1 MPRDGDGLHL
11 VGAIWH
17 FRYRSPDGR
26 WREKSTGKRKIT
38 EAKAERTR
46 FLRAFADGLLPTDQA
61 RWTLAQ
67 ALDEWAEC
75 RKSTKQPTTL
85 PPIRH
90 LKAILG
96 GKRRLESIT
105 ALDIRR
111 YQAGRRETV
120 GPKTVNNE
128 LLVLIGVLKQAKLW
142 KRLEEDYKPLAIPK
156 QGPGK
161 ALVPDEGQHL
171 IATARTRPAWDVAL
185 SVTVLAYSA
194 GCRSWEIKSLK
205 LKDVMLG
212 SDPPVL
218 RIRRQ
223 NTKTD
228 AGARDVALNE
238 LALWALKRLLKRA
251 ELLGST
257 DPEHYL
263 LPANLSKHTHEKD
276 PLHDRRGYDP
286 SRHQTSWST
295 AWENLKAAA
304 GMKNFRFHDLR
315 HTFIT
320 QGIEDN
326 VPVEVM
332 MAQVGHVSAEMTRY
346 YTHLSSGAKDDAVRK
361 IAARNQGVRAVLEM
375 TGEEPAHDTEI
386 AGDAQAR
393 PEEHGGD

>member
-1 MPRDGDGLHL
+1 
-11 VGAIWH
+11 
-17 FRYRSPDGR
+17 
-26 WREKSTGKRKIT
+26 
-38 EAKAERTR
+38 
-46 FLRAFADGLLPTDQA
+46 
-61 RWTLAQ
+61 
-67 ALDEWAEC
+67 
-75 RKSTKQPTTL
+75 
-85 PPIRH
+85 
-90 LKAILG
+90 
-96 GKRRLESIT
+96 
-105 ALDIRR
+105 
-111 YQAGRRETV
+111 
-120 GPKTVNNE
+120 
-128 LLVLIGVLKQAKLW
+128 
-142 KRLEEDYKPLAIPK
+142 
-156 QGPGK
+156 
-161 ALVPDEGQHL
+161 
-171 IATARTRPAWDVAL
+171 VAL

-218 RIRRQ
+218 RIQRQ

-251 ELLGST
+251 ELLGAT

-263 LPANLSKHTHEKD
+263 LPANLSKHTNKKD

-361 IAARNQGVRAVLEM
+361 IAARNQGVRAVLDM
-375 TGEEPAHDTEI
+375 TGEEPAHDTEV
-386 AGDAQAR
+386 ASDPQAR